1 MDLARKKISS
11 KLMIFGS
18 DQKTVKLQQKKVMSG
33 LKHQSK
39 Y

>member
-18 DQKTVKLQQKKVMSG
+18 DRKMVKLQQKKVMPG
-33 LKHQSK
+33 LKHQSID
-39 Y
+39 